1 MQHIMMFI
9 LNIKYVIKKAT
20 VKDFREIAFK
30 IIMSKHCLLKEILLL
45 AKKAKKKIVIL
56 ATNLKKKIPNFSKAK
71 DHHKSFKKKQR

>member
-1 MQHIMMFI
+1 MFI

-45 AKKAKKKIVIL
+45 AKKAKKKIVSNI
-56 ATNLKKKIPNFSKAK
+56 SY
-71 DHHKSFKKKQR
+71 